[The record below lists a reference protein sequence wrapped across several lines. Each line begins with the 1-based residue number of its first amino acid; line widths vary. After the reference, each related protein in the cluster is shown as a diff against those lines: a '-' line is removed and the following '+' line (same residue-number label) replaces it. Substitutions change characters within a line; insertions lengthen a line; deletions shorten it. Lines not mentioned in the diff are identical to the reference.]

1 VPELPEVE
9 TIVRDLRPQL
19 AGRRIES
26 VQLTRDPAIRK
37 RLVRYP
43 NPTKFIRNLRGRTIR
58 SVERRGKYLVMPL
71 DRGVAPRDGRSGP
84 RPTRV
89 ARDVP
94 DERLRGSANGAF
106 ETSGERLVVHLGMTG
121 HLRVWEP
128 EETPV
133 KHTHFRALLDSGL
146 ELRYDDPRQFGRLL
160 LGTQDEL
167 VAGRAFP
174 ARLGPEPI
182 HGDLTEAEFD
192 SIVTSRRRPIK
203 SALLDQSFLAG
214 VGNIYADEACFRAG
228 IRPSRWTHRLTA
240 RERRALYSAIQE
252 VLENGIA
259 ARGSSIINYVDAF
272 GVRGG
277 NQEKLLV
284 YGRSGEPCLKCGTPL
299 QGTRLAGRGTV
310 YCRKCQR

>member
-1 VPELPEVE
+1 MPELPEVE
-9 TIVRDLRPQL
+9 TIARDLRPQL
-19 AGRRIES
+19 AGRRIET
-26 VQLTRDPAIRK
+26 VQLTRDPAIRR

-43 NPTKFIRNLRGRTIR
+43 NATKFVRSLRGRTIR

-71 DRGVAPRDGRSGP
+71 DQ
-84 RPTRV
+84 
-89 ARDVP
+89 
-94 DERLRGSANGAF
+94 NGQ
-106 ETSGERLVVHLGMTG
+106 RLVVHLGMTG

-160 LGTQDEL
+160 LGTQEEL
-167 VAGRAFP
+167 VAARAFP
-174 ARLGPEPI
+174 AKLGPEPI

-192 SIVTSRRRPIK
+192 RIVKSRRRPIK

-240 RERRALYSAIQE
+240 RERRALYSSIQE
-252 VLENGIA
+252 VLENSIA

-284 YGRSGEPCLKCGTPL
+284 YGRSGEPCVTCGTPL

>member
-1 VPELPEVE
+1 MPELPEVE
-9 TIVRDLRPQL
+9 TIARDLRPQL

-26 VQLTRDPAIRK
+26 VHLTRDPAIRK

-43 NPTKFIRNLRGRTIR
+43 NATKFVRSLRGRTIR

-71 DRGVAPRDGRSGP
+71 DQDGQ
-84 RPTRV
+84 
-89 ARDVP
+89 
-94 DERLRGSANGAF
+94 
-106 ETSGERLVVHLGMTG
+106 RLVVHLGMTG

-128 EETPV
+128 EEAPV
-133 KHTHFRALLDSGL
+133 KHTHLRVLLDSGL

-160 LGTQDEL
+160 LGTQKEL

-174 ARLGPEPI
+174 AKLGPEPI
-182 HGDLTEAEFD
+182 YGDLTEAEFD
-192 SIVTSRRRPIK
+192 KIVKSRRRPIK

-252 VLENGIA
+252 VLENSIA

-284 YGRSGEPCLKCGTPL
+284 YGRRGEPCVTCGTPL

>member
-1 VPELPEVE
+1 MPELPEVE

-43 NPTKFIRNLRGRTIR
+43 NPTTFIHNLRGRTIR

-71 DRGVAPRDGRSGP
+71 DHD
-84 RPTRV
+84 
-89 ARDVP
+89 
-94 DERLRGSANGAF
+94 
-106 ETSGERLVVHLGMTG
+106 GERLVVHLGMTG

-182 HGDLTEAEFD
+182 QGDLTEAEFD
-192 SIVTSRRRPIK
+192 KIVKSRRRPIK

-284 YGRSGEPCLKCGTPL
+284 YGRSGEPCVTCGTPL

>member
-1 VPELPEVE
+1 MPELPEVE
-9 TIVRDLRPQL
+9 TIARDLRPQL

-26 VQLTRDPAIRK
+26 VHLTRDPAIRK
-37 RLVRYP
+37 RLVRHP
-43 NPTKFIRNLRGRTIR
+43 NPTKFVRSLRGRTIR
-58 SVERRGKYLVMPL
+58 AVERRGKYLVMPL
-71 DRGVAPRDGRSGP
+71 DQDGQ
-84 RPTRV
+84 
-89 ARDVP
+89 
-94 DERLRGSANGAF
+94 
-106 ETSGERLVVHLGMTG
+106 RLVVHLGMTG

-128 EETPV
+128 EEAPV
-133 KHTHFRALLDSGL
+133 KHTHLRVLLDSGL

-160 LGTQDEL
+160 LGTQEEL

-174 ARLGPEPI
+174 AKLGPEPI

-192 SIVTSRRRPIK
+192 KIVKSRRRPIK

-252 VLENGIA
+252 VLENSIA

-284 YGRSGEPCLKCGTPL
+284 YGRRGEPCVKCGTPL

>member
-1 VPELPEVE
+1 MPELPEVE
-9 TIVRDLRPQL
+9 TVVRDLRPQL
-19 AGRRIES
+19 TGRRIES
-26 VQLTRDPAIRK
+26 VQLARDPVVLGRVI
-37 RLVRYP
+37 RYP
-43 NPTKFIRNLRGRTIR
+43 RPRQLATRLRGRTIR
-58 SVERRGKYLVMPL
+58 AVERRGKYIVMPL
-71 DRGVAPRDGRSGP
+71 DQ
-84 RPTRV
+84 
-89 ARDVP
+89 
-94 DERLRGSANGAF
+94 NGQRF
-106 ETSGERLVVHLGMTG
+106 VIHLGMTG

-128 EETPV
+128 EEAAV
-133 KHTHFRALLDSGL
+133 KHTHFRARLDSGL

-167 VAGRAFP
+167 VAVRAFP

-182 HGDLTEAEFD
+182 HGDLTEAEFERL
-192 SIVTSRRRPIK
+192 VRARRRPVK

-228 IRPSRWTHRLTA
+228 IRPSRWTHRLTV

-252 VLENGIA
+252 VLENSIA

-272 GVRGG
+272 GVRGS
-277 NQEKLLV
+277 NQERLLV

-299 QGTRLAGRGTV
+299 QATRLAGRGTV

>member
-26 VQLTRDPAIRK
+26 VQLTRDPAIRR

-43 NPTKFIRNLRGRTIR
+43 NPTKFVRNLRGRTIR

-71 DRGVAPRDGRSGP
+71 DHD
-84 RPTRV
+84 
-89 ARDVP
+89 
-94 DERLRGSANGAF
+94 
-106 ETSGERLVVHLGMTG
+106 GERLVVHLGMTG

-284 YGRSGEPCLKCGTPL
+284 YGRSGEPCVKCGTPL
-299 QGTRLAGRGTV
+299 QGARLAGRGTV

>member
-9 TIVRDLRPQL
+9 TIARDLRPQL

-26 VQLTRDPAIRK
+26 VQLTRDPAIRG

-43 NPTKFIRNLRGRTIR
+43 NATTFIRRLRGRTIR

-71 DRGVAPRDGRSGP
+71 DND
-84 RPTRV
+84 
-89 ARDVP
+89 
-94 DERLRGSANGAF
+94 
-106 ETSGERLVVHLGMTG
+106 GERLVVHLGMTG

-160 LGTQDEL
+160 LGTQEAL
-167 VAGRAFP
+167 IAGRAFP

-192 SIVTSRRRPIK
+192 RIVRSRRRPIK

-228 IRPSRWTHRLTA
+228 IRPSRWTHRLTG

-252 VLENGIA
+252 VLENSIA

-272 GVRGG
+272 GLRGS

-284 YGRSGEPCLKCGTPL
+284 YGRSGEPCIKCGTPL

>member
-1 VPELPEVE
+1 MPELPEVE
-9 TIVRDLRPQL
+9 TIAQDLRPQL

-43 NPTKFIRNLRGRTIR
+43 NATRFLRSLRGRTIR

-71 DRGVAPRDGRSGP
+71 DKD
-84 RPTRV
+84 
-89 ARDVP
+89 
-94 DERLRGSANGAF
+94 
-106 ETSGERLVVHLGMTG
+106 GERLVVHLGMTG

-133 KHTHFRALLDSGL
+133 KHTHLRALLDSGL

-160 LGTQDEL
+160 LGTQEEL
-167 VAGRAFP
+167 VAARAFP
-174 ARLGPEPI
+174 AKLGPEPI
-182 HGDLTEAEFD
+182 RGDLTEAEFD
-192 SIVTSRRRPIK
+192 RIVKSRRRPIK

-252 VLENGIA
+252 VLENSIA
-259 ARGSSIINYVDAF
+259 ARGSSIINYVDAY

-284 YGRSGEPCLKCGTPL
+284 YGRSGEPCVTCGTPL

-310 YCRKCQR
+310 YCRKCQE

>member
-1 VPELPEVE
+1 MPELPEVE
-9 TIVRDLRPQL
+9 TVVRDLRPQL
-19 AGRRIES
+19 SGQKIAS
-26 VQLTRDPAIRK
+26 VQLTRHPLIRA
-37 RLVRYP
+37 RLIRYP
-43 NPTKFIRNLRGRTIR
+43 SATTFVRRLRGRTIR
-58 SVERRGKYLVMPL
+58 SVERRGKYIVMPL
-71 DRGVAPRDGRSGP
+71 DQDS
-84 RPTRV
+84 
-89 ARDVP
+89 
-94 DERLRGSANGAF
+94 
-106 ETSGERLVVHLGMTG
+106 ERLVVHLGMTG

-133 KHTHFRALLDSGL
+133 KHTHVRVVLDTGL
-146 ELRYDDPRQFGRLL
+146 ELRYDDQRQFGRLL
-160 LGTQDEL
+160 LGKQDEL
-167 VAGRAFP
+167 VAARAFP

-192 SIVTSRRRPIK
+192 RLVRGRRRPVK

-228 IRPSRWTHRLTA
+228 IRPSRWTHQLTL

-252 VLENGIA
+252 VLENSIA

-272 GVRGG
+272 GLRGS

-284 YGRSGEPCLKCGTPL
+284 YGRAGEPCLTCGTPL

>member
-1 VPELPEVE
+1 MPELPEVE
-9 TIVRDLRPQL
+9 TIVNDLRPQL
-19 AGRRIES
+19 VGRRFELLH
-26 VQLTRDPAIRK
+26 LTRDPAIRA

-43 NPTKFIRNLRGRTIR
+43 SADKFIRRLRGRTIKA
-58 SVERRGKYLVMPL
+58 VERRGKYIVMPL
-71 DRGVAPRDGRSGP
+71 EAAAAEPNGADRANGVV
-84 RPTRV
+84 PTT
-89 ARDVP
+89 
-94 DERLRGSANGAF
+94 DER
-106 ETSGERLVVHLGMTG
+106 VIVHLGMTG

-146 ELRYDDPRQFGRLL
+146 ELRYDDPRQFGRLVV
-160 LGTQDEL
+160 GSMDEL
-167 VAGRAFP
+167 IAARAFP

-182 HGDLTEAEFD
+182 HGDLTDAEFERL
-192 SIVTSRRRPIK
+192 IRARRRPVK

-228 IRPSRWTHRLTA
+228 IRPSRWTHRLTV
-240 RERRALYSAIQE
+240 RERRALYEAIQH
-252 VLENGIA
+252 VLENSIA
-259 ARGSSIINYVDAF
+259 ARGSSIINYVDGF
-272 GVRGG
+272 GLRGG

-284 YGRSGEPCLKCGTPL
+284 YGRSGEPCLRCGTPL

>member
-1 VPELPEVE
+1 LPELPEVE
-9 TIVRDLRPQL
+9 TIAQDLRPQL
-19 AGRRIES
+19 TGRRIES

-43 NPTKFIRNLRGRTIR
+43 NATRFLRSLRGRTIR

-71 DRGVAPRDGRSGP
+71 DKD
-84 RPTRV
+84 
-89 ARDVP
+89 
-94 DERLRGSANGAF
+94 
-106 ETSGERLVVHLGMTG
+106 GERLVVHLGMTG

-160 LGTQDEL
+160 LGTQEEL
-167 VAGRAFP
+167 VAARAFP
-174 ARLGPEPI
+174 AKLGPEPI
-182 HGDLTEAEFD
+182 RGDLTEAEFD
-192 SIVTSRRRPIK
+192 RIVKSRRRPIK

-252 VLENGIA
+252 VLENSIA
-259 ARGSSIINYVDAF
+259 ARGSSIINYVDAY

-284 YGRSGEPCLKCGTPL
+284 YGRSGEPCVTCGTPL

>member
-1 VPELPEVE
+1 MPELPEVE
-9 TIVRDLRPQL
+9 TIVQDLRPQL

-26 VQLTRDPAIRK
+26 VQLTRDPAIRG

-43 NPTKFIRNLRGRTIR
+43 KATTFIRRLRGRTIR

-71 DRGVAPRDGRSGP
+71 DKD
-84 RPTRV
+84 
-89 ARDVP
+89 
-94 DERLRGSANGAF
+94 
-106 ETSGERLVVHLGMTG
+106 GERLVVHLGMTG

-128 EETPV
+128 EEAPV

-160 LGTQDEL
+160 LGTQEAL
-167 VAGRAFP
+167 IAGRAFP

-182 HGDLTEAEFD
+182 HGDLTEAEFGR
-192 SIVTSRRRPIK
+192 IVKSRRRPIK
-203 SALLDQSFLAG
+203 AALLDQSFLAG

-228 IRPSRWTHRLTA
+228 IRPSRWTHRLTG

-252 VLENGIA
+252 VLENSIA

-272 GVRGG
+272 GLRGT

-284 YGRSGEPCLKCGTPL
+284 YGRSGEPCIKCGTPL

>member
-1 VPELPEVE
+1 MPELPEVE

-26 VQLTRDPAIRK
+26 VKLTRDPAIRK

-43 NPTKFIRNLRGRTIR
+43 SATRFVRSLRGRTIR

-71 DRGVAPRDGRSGP
+71 DERGVAPRDGRF
-84 RPTRV
+84 
-89 ARDVP
+89 
-94 DERLRGSANGAF
+94 SANGAF
-106 ETSGERLVVHLGMTG
+106 ETSERFVVHLGMTG
-121 HLRVWEP
+121 YLRVWEP
-128 EETPV
+128 EEAPV
-133 KHTHFRALLDSGL
+133 KHTHLRVLLDSGL

-160 LGTQDEL
+160 LGTQEEL

-174 ARLGPEPI
+174 AKLGPEPI
-182 HGDLTEAEFD
+182 HGDLTAAEFD
-192 SIVTSRRRPIK
+192 KIVKSRRRPIK

-240 RERRALYSAIQE
+240 RERRALYSSIQE
-252 VLENGIA
+252 VLENSIA

-284 YGRSGEPCLKCGTPL
+284 YGRRGEPCVKCGTPL
-299 QGTRLAGRGTV
+299 AGPRLAGRGTV
-310 YCRKCQR
+310 YCRKCHR

>member
-1 VPELPEVE
+1 MPELPEVE
-9 TIVRDLRPQL
+9 TVVRDLRPQL

-26 VQLTRDPAIRK
+26 LQLTRDAAIRA

-43 NPTKFIRNLRGRTIR
+43 SATKFVRSLRGRTIT
-58 SVERRGKYLVMPL
+58 SVERRGKYIVMPL
-71 DRGVAPRDGRSGP
+71 DA
-84 RPTRV
+84 V
-89 ARDVP
+89 ARRNGD
-94 DERLRGSANGAF
+94 SAHDQ
-106 ETSGERLVVHLGMTG
+106 VIVHLGMTG

-146 ELRYDDPRQFGRLL
+146 ELRYDDQRQFGRLVVGSL
-160 LGTQDEL
+160 DEL
-167 VAGRAFP
+167 IAARAFP

-182 HGDLTEAEFD
+182 HGDLTEAEFEKL
-192 SIVTSRRRPIK
+192 VKARRRPVK

-228 IRPSRWTHRLTA
+228 IRPSRWTHRLTV
-240 RERRALYSAIQE
+240 RERRALYAAIQD
-252 VLENGIA
+252 VLESSIA
-259 ARGSSIINYVDAF
+259 ARGSSIINYVDGF
-272 GVRGG
+272 GLRGS

-284 YGRSGEPCLKCGTPL
+284 YGRGGEPCLRCGTPL

>member
-1 VPELPEVE
+1 MPELPEVE
-9 TIVRDLRPQL
+9 TIVNDLRPQL

-26 VQLTRDPAIRK
+26 VQLTRDPAIRA

-43 NPTKFIRNLRGRTIR
+43 SATMFVRRLRGRTIT
-58 SVERRGKYLVMPL
+58 SVERRGKYIVMPL
-71 DRGVAPRDGRSGP
+71 DAAPAGP
-84 RPTRV
+84 NRAVRAAP
-89 ARDVP
+89 AAP
-94 DERLRGSANGAF
+94 NGSVIA
-106 ETSGERLVVHLGMTG
+106 SGERVIVHLGMTG

-128 EETPV
+128 EEAPV

-146 ELRYDDPRQFGRLL
+146 ELRYDDPRQFGRLVVGSL
-160 LGTQDEL
+160 DEL
-167 VAGRAFP
+167 IAARAFP

-182 HGDLTEAEFD
+182 HGDLTEAEFEKL
-192 SIVTSRRRPIK
+192 VRARRRPVK

-228 IRPSRWTHRLTA
+228 IRPSRWTHRLTV
-240 RERRALYSAIQE
+240 RERRALYAAIQE
-252 VLENGIA
+252 VLENSIA
-259 ARGSSIINYVDAF
+259 ARGSSIINYVDGF
-272 GVRGG
+272 GLRGS

-284 YGRSGEPCLKCGTPL
+284 YGRSGEPCLRCGTPL

>member
-1 VPELPEVE
+1 MPELPEVE

-26 VQLTRDPAIRK
+26 VQLTRDPAIRG

-43 NPTKFIRNLRGRTIR
+43 NATKFVRGLRGRTIK
-58 SVERRGKYLVMPL
+58 SVERRGKYLVLPL
-71 DRGVAPRDGRSGP
+71 DQ
-84 RPTRV
+84 
-89 ARDVP
+89 
-94 DERLRGSANGAF
+94 NGQRF
-106 ETSGERLVVHLGMTG
+106 IVHLGMTG

-128 EETPV
+128 EEAPV
-133 KHTHFRALLDSGL
+133 RHTHFRALLDSGL

-160 LGTQDEL
+160 LGTQEEL

-192 SIVTSRRRPIK
+192 KIVKSRRRPIK

-252 VLENGIA
+252 VLENSIA

-272 GVRGG
+272 GIRGT

-284 YGRSGEPCLKCGTPL
+284 YGRSGEPCVKCGTPL

-310 YCRKCQR
+310 YCRTCQR